1 MRYLACFL
9 FASTMV
15 TTPAAGQ
22 DRVLLHPEGDAA
34 GTVEMFVARPDA
46 PGPWPVILFVHGHQF
61 PDRPGGRVFATP
73 IAGPDPASVGPSRLR
88 RMGARGYLAAAVSQP
103 GYGDT
108 SGTPDYCGPATQA
121 AIHRALD
128 HLLADPEADPTR
140 VVVFGVSRGAIA
152 ASMAA
157 TRDTRIT
164 ALVLVA
170 GFYDLGAA
178 YPTGDPGLD
187 ANIAQEAGTTPDAF
201 GSRSALRH
209 ADRIRAATLILHGA
223 QDTRGGSVDQARR
236 LAAALRANG
245 TPVRLHLFAD
255 TGHRIPLADVWR
267 EADPF
272 LRETVGR

>member
-1 MRYLACFL
+1 MRVLACFFL
-9 FASTMV
+9 AWTMV
-15 TTPAAGQ
+15 TSPAAGQ
-22 DRVLLHPEGDAA
+22 DRVLLHPEGDGAA
-34 GTVEMFVARPDA
+34 TIEMFVARPDT

-73 IAGPDPASVGPSRLR
+73 IAGPDAGVVGPSRLQ
-88 RMGARGYLAAAVSQP
+88 RMGARGYLAGAVSQP
-103 GYGDT
+103 GYGGS
-108 SGTPDYCGPATQA
+108 SGPPDYCGPATQA

-128 HLLADPEADPTR
+128 HLLADADADPTR
-140 VVVFGVSRGAIA
+140 VAVFGVSRGAIA

-187 ANIAQEAGTTPDAF
+187 ANIAREAGATPDAF
-201 GSRSALRH
+201 AARSALRH
-209 ADRIRAATLILHGA
+209 ADRIRAATLILHGEL
-223 QDTRGGSVDQARR
+223 DTRGGSVDQARR
-236 LAAALRANG
+236 LAAALQANG
-245 TPVRLHLFAD
+245 TPVRLHLYAD
-255 TGHRIPLADVWR
+255 TGHRIPIADVWR

-272 LRETVGR
+272 LREAVGR